1 MTVLLGTVAIEPNRW
16 GTIDPSRRAT
26 IVLED
31 WLGAIAAAGF
41 DGIELWEGHRS
52 DAVAANTV
60 APVVVFNSYVS
71 FDDEDPAGRAAV
83 AAAVATT
90 PSRGVKV
97 NVGADPTREGAY
109 TERLAEWL
117 DVLDPTVAVLVECH
131 AGTIAEDP
139 ATAAR
144 ILTGAGPV
152 DRVRAVVH
160 THEDDDHL
168 RARFDAYGERI
179 GHVHVNH
186 LDDHR
191 LRAPRLADV
200 ADELAATVDL
210 LDALDYDGTW
220 TIELVHGLLTAD
232 DRPDVLI
239 GQAADDLAV
248 LRGVLAA

>member
-1 MTVLLGTVAIEPNRW
+1 MTVLLGTIAIEPNRW
-16 GTIDPSRRAT
+16 GTLDRSRRAT

-41 DGIELWEGHRS
+41 DGIELWEGHLS
-52 DAVAANTV
+52 DAVAANAV

-71 FDDEDPAGRAAV
+71 FDDDPAGRAAV

-90 PSRGVKV
+90 PSRAVKV
-97 NVGADPTREGAY
+97 NVGKDPSQESAY
-109 TERLAEWL
+109 TDRLAAWL
-117 DVLDPTVAVLVECH
+117 DVLDPAVAVLVECH
-131 AGTIAEDP
+131 AGTVAEDP

-144 ILTGAGPV
+144 ILGGAGPV
-152 DRVRAVVH
+152 DRMQAVVH
-160 THEDDDHL
+160 THEDHDHL

-186 LDDHR
+186 LARDPY
-191 LRAPRLADV
+191 RAPRLADV

-210 LDALDYDGTW
+210 LDTLGFDGSW

-232 DRPDVLI
+232 DRPDRLVR
-239 GQAADDLAV
+239 QAADDLTV
-248 LRGVLAA
+248 LRGALAA